1 MHRAL
6 IPIVFLALMGWFLF
20 GSADAEVP
28 IPERDVVTKDMVEP
42 TTLRQPIS
50 GEATI
55 EVAGSAK
62 RCQECHSIFESNPR
76 PTDSL
81 VQHTHILLD
90 HGENDACLNCH
101 DNDDRGRLAL
111 RDGETV
117 GFADSA
123 RLCAQC
129 HGTTYRD
136 WQLGA
141 HGRTNGFWD
150 REAGE
155 VQRHICAACHD
166 PHAPAF
172 PQLEPFPGPN
182 TLRFVEP
189 EHEFDAHLEG
199 ALGRFR
205 HVIQEAREHEAAER
219 AAEAEAARQRSEA
232 KKKALEEDR

>member
-6 IPIVFLALMGWFLF
+6 IPLVFLALMGWFLF
-20 GSADAEVP
+20 GSADPHVP
-28 IPERDVVTKDMVEP
+28 LRAYEVVTPEMVEV
-42 TTLRQPIS
+42 TTLRQPMQ
-50 GEATI
+50 GEPTI
-55 EVAGSAK
+55 EVAGMEK
-62 RCQECHSIFESNPR
+62 TCQECHSIFESNPR

-81 VQHTHILLD
+81 VQHQHILLE
-90 HGENDACLNCH
+90 HGTNDACLNCH
-101 DNDDRGRLAL
+101 DDDDRGRLVL

-117 GFADSA
+117 AFADSA
-123 RLCAQC
+123 QLCAQC
-129 HGTTYRD
+129 HGPTYRD

-150 REAGE
+150 REAGSQE
-155 VQRHICAACHD
+155 RQMCVACHD

-172 PQLEPFPGPN
+172 PQLAPLPGPN

-205 HVIQEAREHEAAER
+205 HVIEEAREHEAAER
-219 AAEAEAARQRSEA
+219 AAAAEAARQRNED
-232 KKKALEEDR
+232 KKKALEANQ